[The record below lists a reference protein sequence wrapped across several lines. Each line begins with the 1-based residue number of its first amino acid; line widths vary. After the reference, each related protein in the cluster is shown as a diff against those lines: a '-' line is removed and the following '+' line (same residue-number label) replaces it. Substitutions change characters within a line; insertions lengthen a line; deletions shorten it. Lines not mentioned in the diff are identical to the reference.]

1 MKNLCKNLLILN
13 LLCSSFIL
21 FGCNNQDNTNNNDN
35 KDNTGDND
43 NKDNTDNNDD
53 NKDNTGDNDNIKET
67 TIKSTDFTN
76 VISAEKTTDGVYLK
90 NDTEDTIGDFTFNF
104 SNTIV
109 GISGN
114 QDYLNCL
121 QFKKGSNNL
130 FTLNTTKTI
139 TKIVVTSLKNTAYD
153 TAYGYFTLKNNGTDL
168 LYKNEETKNKQIST
182 ITSTYTLENSSING
196 EIIFNNNTDRAI
208 YMSSITVYSK

>member
-21 FGCNNQDNTNNNDN
+21 FGCNNQDNT
-35 KDNTGDND
+35 GDND
-43 NKDNTDNNDD
+43 NKDNTDNNDN

-76 VISAEKTTDGVYLK
+76 VVSAEKTTDGVYLK
-90 NDTEDTIGDFTFNF
+90 NDTEDKIGDFTFIF
-104 SNTIV
+104 SSTIV

-208 YMSSITVYSK
+208 YVSSITVYSK